1 MESVNKQQSFLFRLL
16 LVAVCEWLIVLP
28 ATLLLA
34 AAALR
39 MLQPREYEPARTSWI
54 LLEWTAAHVT
64 RLDAAILFIGM
75 PGVVLVT
82 GCATLLRKWWQDQA
96 LRHDARMMLG
106 ILRRHLAFGVLTVAV
121 LLAGT
126 ILAAV
131 VAHIITD

>member
-1 MESVNKQQSFLFRLL
+1 MESVNKQQSFLFRLP

-34 AAALR
+34 ATALR
-39 MLQPREYEPARTSWI
+39 MLQPRQYEPARTSWI

-126 ILAAV
+126 ILAV
-131 VAHIITD
+131 VTVHLATD

>member
-1 MESVNKQQSFLFRLL
+1 MESVNKQQSFLFRLP

-39 MLQPREYEPARTSWI
+39 MLQPRQHEPARAIWI
-54 LLEWTAAHVT
+54 LLECTAAHVT
-64 RLDAAILFIGM
+64 RLDAAILFLGM

-82 GCATLLRKWWQDQA
+82 GCAVLLREWWQDQA
-96 LRHDARMMLG
+96 LRQDARMILG
-106 ILRRHLAFGVLTVAV
+106 ILRRHLAIGLLTVAV
-121 LLAGT
+121 ALAGT

-131 VAHIITD
+131 VAHVITD

>member
-1 MESVNKQQSFLFRLL
+1 MESVNKQQSFLFRLP

-39 MLQPREYEPARTSWI
+39 MLQPRQYEPARTSWI
-54 LLEWTAAHVT
+54 LLEWTATHVS
-64 RLDAAILFIGM
+64 RPGAAMLFIGM
-75 PGVVLVT
+75 PAVVVAA
-82 GCATLLRKWWQDQA
+82 GCSTLLRKCWQDQT

-106 ILRRHLAFGVLTVAV
+106 ILRRRLAFGVLTVAV